1 VEAGERLSEVEGL
14 PPVSSSGPVQG
25 SGYPSDSTHQ
35 CRTRV
40 VPLFGRLVIGPRRP
54 SDLANIVDSSQGVD
68 TQGERSLG
76 CLLEKSI
83 SPGPPMTVGHATELD
98 RFGTG
103 P

>member
-1 VEAGERLSEVEGL
+1 MKGL
-14 PPVSSSGPVQG
+14 PPASSSGPVQG
-25 SGYPSDSTHQ
+25 SGYPSDSTDQ

-40 VPLFGRLVIGPRRP
+40 VLLFGLLVIGPGRP

-76 CLLEKSI
+76 CLLEKGI
-83 SPGPPMTVGHATELD
+83 PPDPPMRVGRATELD
-98 RFGTG
+98 RFGIG